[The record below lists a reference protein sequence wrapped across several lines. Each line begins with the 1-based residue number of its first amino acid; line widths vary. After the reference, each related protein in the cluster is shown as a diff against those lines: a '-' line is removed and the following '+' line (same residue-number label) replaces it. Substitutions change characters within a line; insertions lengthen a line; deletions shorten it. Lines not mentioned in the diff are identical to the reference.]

1 MHNFLKKFHR
11 QQPLEFM
18 SRIQNALPLKKDE
31 EKKEKKI
38 K

>member
-1 MHNFLKKFHR
+1 MK
-11 QQPLEFM
+11 FM